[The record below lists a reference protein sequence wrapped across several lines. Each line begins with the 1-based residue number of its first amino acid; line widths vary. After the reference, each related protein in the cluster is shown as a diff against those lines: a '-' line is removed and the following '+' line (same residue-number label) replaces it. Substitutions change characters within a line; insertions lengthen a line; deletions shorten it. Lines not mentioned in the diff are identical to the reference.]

1 VNNVT
6 LFNNDVIPELKYELT
21 FGFIFNTLKQII
33 METDG
38 NGKTDPVNEN
48 TEINKDEK
56 AKNDIEKNIRDEGVR
71 KGVVTTSII
80 GFIILLFVGIIAF
93 SLYHREHNKLTNLM
107 ETQKTSLTDKVNAR
121 DSVINEWIT
130 TFDDIEKNIAMIKEK
145 EKLITVNSSVAEIP
159 NDKRLQVLE
168 DIKTINT
175 LLELNKTKIAFLTAQ
190 LKKSGG
196 TIKVLQTKISELE
209 FSVKQNENEIFE
221 LKNYLV
227 EKRFEV
233 QQLNT
238 QMAVMQDS
246 IAKKDEKINTQT
258 FELNKAFYICG
269 TYKEL
274 KANGLLTK
282 EGGFIGLGK
291 TKSLTGNF
299 PDNSFVQID
308 LTVTKSISVNSKSAK
323 LISEHPSGSY
333 EFMLDKDKRII
344 SLEIKDPDLFWKVSK
359 YAVVEITK

>member
-1 VNNVT
+1 MK
-6 LFNNDVIPELKYELT
+6 NDE
-21 FGFIFNTLKQII
+21 
-33 METDG
+33 

-48 TEINKDEK
+48 TGINKDEK
-56 AKNDIEKNIRDEGVR
+56 AKNDIEKKIRDEGVK

-80 GFIILLFVGIIAF
+80 SFIILLFAGIIVF
-93 SLYHREHNKLTNLM
+93 SLYHHEHNKLINLM

-130 TFDDIEKNIAMIKEK
+130 IFDDIEKNIAMIKEK
-145 EKLITVNSSVAEIP
+145 EKLITVNSSNAEIS

-175 LLELNKTKIAFLTAQ
+175 LLEQNKKKIAFLNAQ

-196 TIKVLQTKISELE
+196 TIKVLQIKISELE
-209 FSVKQNENEIFE
+209 ASMKQNENEISE
-221 LKNYLV
+221 LKTSLV
-227 EKRFEV
+227 EKKFEV
-233 QQLNT
+233 EQLNT
-238 QMAVMQDS
+238 QVAVMQDTIS
-246 IAKKDEKINTQT
+246 KKDEKISTQT
-258 FELNKAFYICG
+258 YEMNKAFYTCG

-274 KANGLLTK
+274 KVKGLLTK

-308 LTVTKSISVNSKSAK
+308 LTVTKSISLNSKSAK
-323 LISEHPSGSY
+323 LISEHPAGSY
-333 EFMLDKDKRII
+333 EFVRDNDKRII
-344 SLEIKDPDLFWKVSK
+344 SIEIKDPDLFWKISK